1 MKKIYSI
8 INNITAKVMNLKGI
22 LYSVFW
28 KIFRVVKVLKAVNQ
42 FAPPPVQIGLK
53 TIHRLFTINVWTG
66 KKTT

>member
-8 INNITAKVMNLKGI
+8 INKITAKVMNLKGI

-42 FAPPPVQIGLK
+42 FAPRTNRVK
-53 TIHRLFTINVWTG
+53 N
-66 KKTT
+66 